1 MGFRLHKPVTLICPE
16 GNVVLEPGKL
26 HSVKPGITSPKMG
39 GIRLEDNVVV
49 SNAGCEVI
57 GPFEKELV

>member
-1 MGFRLHKPVTLICPE
+1 MPLICP
-16 GNVVLEPGKL
+16 GSDVVLEPGML
-26 HSVKPGITSPKMG
+26 HSVEPGITSPEMG

-49 SNAGCEVI
+49 SNAGCEVL